1 LKRSSLLVV
10 AAQLAIMSCAH
21 AELAGN
27 PESPINYARFGLGVA
42 LCVLVLIG
50 LAVLRRFR
58 PGMAG
63 KPPQRRL
70 RLVETLPLG
79 PRQRLHLLECD
90 GQRFLLLAGMG
101 GSAQLL
107 PLDDKSQGAANAP
120 G

>member
-1 LKRSSLLVV
+1 MV
-10 AAQLAIMSCAH
+10 AAQLAIVSSAH

-42 LCVLVLIG
+42 LCLLVLIG
-50 LAVLRRFR
+50 LVVLRRFR

-70 RLVETLPLG
+70 QLVESLALG

-107 PLDDKSQGAANAP
+107 PLDGKNQGAANEL